1 MKKISMQYFAED
13 DTVKTANPNTNVTT
27 STASGNNMSPQMKTF
42 YDKNIIRNAQP
53 LLIHDQF
60 GQKRPIPKNG
70 GKKIEFRKLNPF
82 PKALTP
88 LTEGVTPDGRK
99 LDWTKVEAEIS
110 QYGDYVTTSDI
121 LNLTAVDNTIV
132 EAQRVLGEQAG
143 ATLDEITKEVLNS
156 GTNVQYGEGTKTAR
170 NTLTADDK
178 LTVLAVKKA
187 VTTLKN
193 MNAKRI
199 NGDYVA
205 IIHPNVAFDLTE
217 DPAWQAVNTYN
228 PKNWYEGEI
237 GKIYGVRFI
246 ETSEAKVFEKAGA
259 VPASGSEGIDV
270 YSTLI
275 IGADAY
281 GVTEVEG
288 GGLETIVKPK
298 GSGGTSDPLEQRS
311 TIGWKATKTAEILTD
326 AFMVRIETAASI

>member
-1 MKKISMQYFAED
+1 MRKIDIQYF
-13 DTVKTANPNTNVTT
+13 ANPNTNVTT
-27 STASGNNMSPQMKTF
+27 ATGSGNNMSPQMKTF

-82 PKALTP
+82 PKATTA

-99 LDWTKVEAEIS
+99 LDWSKVEAEIS
-110 QYGDYVTTSDI
+110 QYGDYVTTSDV
-121 LNLTAVDNTIV
+121 LNLTAIDNNIV
-132 EAQRVLGEQAG
+132 EAQRVLGDQAG
-143 ATLDEITKEVLNS
+143 QTLDYVTREVLNS
-156 GTNVQYGEGTKTAR
+156 GTNVQYGDGDGTITAR
-170 NTLTADDK
+170 NAVSATTL
-178 LTVLAVKKA
+178 LTVEAVKRA

-199 NGDYVA
+199 DGYYVG
-205 IIHPNVAFDLTE
+205 IIHPNVAFDLTN
-217 DPAWQAVNTYN
+217 DPAWQAVSQYN

-237 GKIYGVRFI
+237 GKIYGVRFV
-246 ETSEAKVFEKAGA
+246 ETSEAKVFTGAGA
-259 VPASGSEGIDV
+259 SAADV

-275 IGADAY
+275 LGSDAY

-288 GGLETIVKPK
+288 GGLEMIIKPK

-326 AFMVRIETAASI
+326 AFMVRIETSSSI